1 MKFAVGFM
9 DMYIERDQ
17 KKIYDLDDVMCGT
30 QVIMAISTL
39 GLFF

>member
-1 MKFAVGFM
+1 MKFAVGCM

-30 QVIMAISTL
+30 QV
-39 GLFF
+39 